1 MFETI
6 ASQFT
11 TTTAAL
17 FSEKTRDRILA
28 SSLILFNERGF
39 SRVTTASIA
48 HNAGV
53 LEGSLW
59 YHFNTKKDIL
69 AAHIQLLQQVFLNEN
84 QQANASDVKTIVS
97 GIFSSYD
104 LIWDFRYILR
114 DDFQTSLVQGELVL
128 KTAREINDFLDQWAE
143 GRIKHSYHNGLLILN
158 PEEIENISEIT
169 LLIGRYWLDFS
180 GKKYPNASEKSLRT
194 KGLKHIFTVLQPYLV
209 PKAKSIISQMME
221 MR

>member
-11 TTTAAL
+11 KTTAAL

-84 QQANASDVKTIVS
+84 QQANASDIKTIVS

-114 DDFQTSLVQGELVL
+114 DDFQTSLVEGELVL

-143 GRIKHSYHNGLLILN
+143 GRIKHSFDNGLLILN
-158 PEEIENISEIT
+158 PKEIENISEIT

-180 GKKYPNASEKSLRT
+180 GKKYPNSSEKSLRT

-209 PKAKSIISQMME
+209 PKAKSIISEMME